1 MIKHPR
7 ILLFA
12 LMLVLLT
19 GCDAG
24 RSIKAR
30 YPQLLYYNSSS
41 NFDKFNRKIQIEDG
55 FILDE
60 GHSYDVVK
68 TDGGYD
74 VVLHFV
80 PMDGGADNE

>member
-1 MIKHPR
+1 MMKHLR
-7 ILLFA
+7 FWVFILA
-12 LMLVLLT
+12 LLLLT

-24 RSIKAR
+24 RSVKAE
-30 YPQLLYYNSSS
+30 YPQLLYYNSGYSY
-41 NFDKFNRKIQIEDG
+41 DKFNRKISIEDG

-60 GHSYDVVK
+60 GHSYDIVK

-80 PMDGGADNE
+80 PMEGDTE